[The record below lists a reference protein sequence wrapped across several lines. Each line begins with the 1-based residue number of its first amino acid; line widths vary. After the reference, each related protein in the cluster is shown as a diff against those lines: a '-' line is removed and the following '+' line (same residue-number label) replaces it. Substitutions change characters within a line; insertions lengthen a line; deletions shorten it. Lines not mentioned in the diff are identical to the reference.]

1 MRHLAILVGL
11 LAATGVGCKRA
22 TDPATGPPAS
32 LVLTRVFDYE
42 GHVTQVTKE
51 CGCTPGF
58 GGCGC
63 QYAVWFAKPPAT
75 AADAGVVVGDS
86 TPVFVGAQGLF
97 SRSSG
102 SAVSAGD
109 MIEIWTDG
117 STAYGAVQSP
127 PGTPCYMATQI
138 VIVR

>member
-1 MRHLAILVGL
+1 MRQVAILVGL
-11 LAATGVGCKRA
+11 LVATSVGCKRA
-22 TDPATGPPAS
+22 TDSPLGPPAA
-32 LVLTRVFDYE
+32 LVLTRAFDYQ

-75 AADAGVVVGDS
+75 APDAGVVVGDS
-86 TPVFVGAQGLF
+86 TPVFVGGQGLF

-102 SAVSAGD
+102 SAVATGD
-109 MIEIWTDG
+109 MIQIWTEG
-117 STAYGAVQSP
+117 GTAYGAVQSP
-127 PGTPCYMATQI
+127 PGTPCYFAAQI